1 MYPISAAARALYEA
15 EQPQVLRI
23 TGTDKNGLAIS
34 ITDADIMTNTF
45 SIDRYSCSG
54 SKLEVGTA
62 ISSEL
67 AMKLNNADGRFD
79 DIVFEGAELFVEIG
93 IADWSVA
100 NPTIYWMPCGY
111 FTSDKQPRRRD
122 IITINAMDRM
132 QLLDRLQP
140 SIVKWTDDD
149 GNVMTDNNGN
159 DMKFNAYIGFP
170 NTVKDIIAQVCEHC
184 NITLGNDISTFPNVN
199 YSIAEMPKL
208 QQQVTYRNLIQWC
221 AGFMGANAWFDWNGQ
236 LRFTWYDQTTSYV
249 CDPANRYSGDYYEN
263 DLTVTGVQYT
273 NAQNVA
279 IVSGSA
285 EYALDLKNN
294 FLVGPYIAEILPVLD
309 NALSGFT
316 YRPFTATVV
325 NAPYLW
331 PMDVVQYEDKDGNVY
346 SSVLTNVNFSIDG
359 TMAIQSV
366 GETEQSNSAVSPTTL
381 TPEQAKLINEAINGV
396 NNLNQSL
403 TQEEIFNRLTDNGEA
418 QGIYMQDGKLYIN
431 LTYARAGTLVLGGL
445 DNQNGTLQV
454 LDADGNLVGYWDNSG
469 MSATGKFVSETT
481 NEYGDYYK
489 VEIEQGNVYLYS
501 GSVLVGTI
509 SAGGLNVETGL
520 TIQGPKL
527 NLVTPQLTVKNDLTE
542 LSQTGITA
550 DIPYTKPGGLSG
562 TLSFVNG
569 ILVDYS

>member
-93 IADWSVA
+93 IADWSAA

-111 FTSDKQPRRRD
+111 FISDKQPRRRD

-159 DMKFNAYIGFP
+159 DMEFNAYIGFP

-221 AGFMGANAWFDWNGQ
+221 AGFMGANAWFDWNGR
-236 LRFTWYDQTTSYV
+236 LRFTWYDQTTTYV

-381 TPEQAKLINEAINGV
+381 TPEQAQLINEAINGV
-396 NNLNQSL
+396 SNLNQLL

-481 NEYGDYYK
+481 NKYGDYYK
-489 VEIEQGNVYLYS
+489 VEIDQGNVYLYS
-501 GSVLVGTI
+501 GSVLIGTI

-527 NLVTPQLTVKNDLTE
+527 NLVTPQLTVKNNLTD
-542 LSQTGITA
+542 LSQTGITV
-550 DIPYTKPGGLSG
+550 DIPYTKPGGVSG